1 MSLWENG
8 VTGKLYEIGEK
19 IFSLGKFLVP
29 VFGILWFFKS
39 VFVLI
44 TDLVSEWIQGWI
56 DLFMG
61 QLNTGLANLGV
72 DLTPSTQVLSFIAKA
87 NVIVPLDEAWRL
99 LLNFLVFASVVVGIK
114 WGRNLVPG
122 MS

>member
-44 TDLVSEWIQGWI
+44 TDLVAEWVQGWI

-99 LLNFLVFASVVVGIK
+99 LLVFLAFASVVVGIK
-114 WGRNLVPG
+114 WGRNLLPG